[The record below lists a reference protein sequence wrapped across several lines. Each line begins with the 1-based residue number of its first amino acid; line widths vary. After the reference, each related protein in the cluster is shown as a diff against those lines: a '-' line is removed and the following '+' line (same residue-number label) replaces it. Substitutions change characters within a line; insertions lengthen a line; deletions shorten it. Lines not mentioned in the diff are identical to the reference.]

1 MNPLLQII
9 LFASLNSCLINTA
22 VAQKP
27 FLPDSID
34 TKKSPDSLPNKKE
47 VPLPPLTELI
57 DSAIKHNAMLKYRN
71 LEVEI
76 KESNLI
82 SQRNAWLRTF
92 GLQADSRYGTIDAF
106 STNANGVTSNSSSTS
121 SRQFNY
127 AFGVYVKI
135 PVFEVVNRKTQIK
148 QAKAEIEEAKTMA
161 VAQQDEVRQL
171 VIRQYQDFLLRQKLV
186 NIKSLNLGSATVN
199 MDMVEKQF
207 SNGIIPVA
215 EYVRLSDM
223 TYRIQTD
230 YELAKSDFLL
240 SKKILE
246 EITGFTFSTPELK

>member
-1 MNPLLQII
+1 MKSLLKYLII
-9 LFASLNSCLINTA
+9 FCVSNCLINYAIAQTSPTQDTA
-22 VAQKP
+22 AY
-27 FLPDSID
+27 
-34 TKKSPDSLPNKKE
+34 KKE
-47 VPLPPLTELI
+47 SSMPPLDVLI

-71 LEVEI
+71 LGIII
-76 KESNLI
+76 KESNLTT
-82 SQRNAWLRTF
+82 QRNAWLRTF

-106 STNANGVTSNSSSTS
+106 STNANGVTTNSSSTS
-121 SRQFNY
+121 SKQFNY
-127 AFGVYVKI
+127 AFGVYIKI

-148 QAKAEIEEAKTMA
+148 QAKAEIEEAKTVA
-161 VAQQDEVRQL
+161 IAQQDEVRQL

-207 SNGIIPVA
+207 RNGVIPVA

-223 TYRIQTD
+223 TYRIQSD

-246 EITGFTFSTPELK
+246 EITGFTFNTPDLK